1 MLYQKLRWTFII
13 SLSILIMQSCTKEE
27 EDVIELTESVQLDKF
42 ISDEEALRLE
52 LPQGGGGGNG
62 DNTTSNRVVRE

>member
-1 MLYQKLRWTFII
+1 
-13 SLSILIMQSCTKEE
+13 MQSCTKEE